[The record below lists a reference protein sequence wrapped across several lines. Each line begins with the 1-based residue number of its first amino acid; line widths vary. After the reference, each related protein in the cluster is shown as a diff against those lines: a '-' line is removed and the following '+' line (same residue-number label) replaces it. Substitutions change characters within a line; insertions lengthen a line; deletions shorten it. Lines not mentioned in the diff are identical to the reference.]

1 MSVID
6 IQEEYEATASVLR
19 QELLEYIQS
28 LQSPAQV
35 VDRLQKSLHA
45 NTQVGRQ
52 TRALAVP
59 QMAMAMI
66 GSEITPQ
73 KVRDLCVL
81 GWLVQLQ
88 TSYVLV
94 ADDIVDRS
102 TTRRDAPTWWNRP
115 EVGNSAVSDAFML
128 NFCIYYLLRLHF
140 QRHPAYL
147 DLVHLFHENSFLI
160 EIGQSADHLIASAGL
175 GSGPARKGPKFSE
188 YNMVNYEFI
197 ITHKGGH
204 FFGMGALVA
213 LVYLELGTAK
223 NRAQLQDIA
232 IAFGKYAQVQDDYL
246 DAFED
251 PAVLGK
257 IGTDIQEGKCTWL
270 VIKALET
277 CTEDQRKL
285 LEENY
290 GAEDEEKVERVKTL
304 YKDLGLE
311 DAFAQYEAV
320 ALRELKTMIE
330 KLDETEGLTRAS
342 LRNLPLKNVKFG
354 SQRMTIQEIKMA

>member
-1 MSVID
+1 MAI
-6 IQEEYEATASVLR
+6 AM
-19 QELLEYIQS
+19 
-28 LQSPAQV
+28 
-35 VDRLQKSLHA
+35 
-45 NTQVGRQ
+45 VGS
-52 TRALAVP
+52 A
-59 QMAMAMI
+59 
-66 GSEITPQ
+66 ITPDQ
-73 KVRDLCVL
+73 VRDLCIL

-140 QRHPAYL
+140 QTHPAYL

-175 GSGPARKGPKFSE
+175 SSEQGRKGPKFSE
-188 YNMVNYEFI
+188 YNMENYEFI

-213 LVYLELGTAK
+213 LVYLELGTVK
-223 NRAQLQDIA
+223 NKAQLQDIA

-251 PAVLGK
+251 PVVLGK

-270 VIKALET
+270 VIKALER
-277 CTEDQRKL
+277 CTADQRKL

-290 GAEDEEKVERVKTL
+290 GSEDEEKVERVKAL
-304 YKDLGLE
+304 YRELRLDEL
-311 DAFAQYEAV
+311 FAEYEAV
-320 ALRELKTMIE
+320 ALRELKMMVE
-330 KLDETEGLTRAS
+330 RLDETEGLTRAS
-342 LRNLPLKNVKFG
+342 LRNLPGKHMKKKPTTRTTVCANMNK
-354 SQRMTIQEIKMA
+354 